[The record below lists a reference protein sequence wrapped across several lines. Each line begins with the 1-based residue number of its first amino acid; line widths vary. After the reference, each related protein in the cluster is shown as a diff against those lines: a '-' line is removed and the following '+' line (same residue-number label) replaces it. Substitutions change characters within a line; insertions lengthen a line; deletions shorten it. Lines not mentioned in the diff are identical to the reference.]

1 MITSYLNGETED
13 MRKSILLQSMSQS
26 DLYHHITRILKQK
39 FGTLPKSGIFAGQA
53 VASAVY
59 SILEITHLAP
69 YNDLDVFGTEDE
81 LPKGIFGNNRY
92 KPLFSRKNGDQSVSL
107 YEGSFSYNVGV
118 IDVGSYSIEDST
130 VAPDNF
136 KINYVK
142 INPRNTK
149 KTTGF
154 GKHILKG
161 FDINCVQVGVDA
173 QTKEVFWTPE
183 FLEFLDSRVLEVN
196 FYGTPMHSAVR
207 LLKKKQ
213 ALPWASLDTQS
224 QMRKLQTV
232 RQLIKLVED
241 ERSTE
246 HATMVFPGNLFSEIY
261 RARAAEHEN
270 VLSEYFSMDYRTLN
284 LYRSETKKSESVT
297 FYLLQP
303 TGHNEEAINDFI
315 DLLAAAG
322 STIGEAYQFNSIEF
336 LIRLFTKFQE
346 AKSRDNWNDIK
357 DTLYK
362 FMNKNTEKKA
372 DIALLFMH
380 INETLFDPN
389 WEKEAQQLNADDFYS
404 INTMITD
411 FTQTFNLARGRGL
424 AFTSRVANSIRAVS
438 KMKARY
444 LAIML
449 NGGGEDL
456 TPPDVLDI
464 KNIDNWANPLFIK
477 VITPYIESEQ
487 QKMEETPLPFIN
499 DDKWLSELSSDDFK
513 LIKYQNVAELHS
525 AIDPHHWSA
534 SVMVN
539 TERTY
544 LPIGFA
550 CKHERGEK
558 KGVFVLRNYSSQE
571 ANGQTLYH
579 WGIADILFEK
589 GELTNNEHN
598 KLYEHF
604 HDSMGK
610 KILKHLKD
618 NSIVFM
624 IPKSN
629 S

>member
-1 MITSYLNGETED
+1 

-26 DLYHHITRILKQK
+26 DLYHYITRILKQQ
-39 FGTLPKSGIFAGQA
+39 FGTLPQSGIFAGQA

-59 SILEITHLAP
+59 SILDINHISP

-92 KPLFSRKNGDQSVSL
+92 KPLLSRNNGEQSVAL

-130 VAPDNF
+130 VDPDNF

-142 INPRNTK
+142 IRPRNTK

-154 GKHILKG
+154 GSHILKG

-183 FLEFLDSRVLEVN
+183 FLEFLDSRILEVN

-213 ALPWASLDTQS
+213 ALPWASLDVPS
-224 QMRKLQTV
+224 QMGKLQTV

-246 HATMVFPGNLFSEIY
+246 HAAMVFPGNLFSEIY
-261 RARAAEHEN
+261 RARAADHEN
-270 VLSEYFSMDYRTLN
+270 VLSEYFSMDHRTLN
-284 LYRSETKKSESVT
+284 LFRSETKKTESVT

-303 TGHNEEAINDFI
+303 NEHNEEEINEFT

-346 AKSRDNWNDIK
+346 AKSRHNWSDIK

-362 FMNKNTEKKA
+362 FMNKKSEDKA

-380 INETLFDPN
+380 INETLFDTK
-389 WEKEAQQLNADDFYS
+389 WEREAQQITVDDFYS
-404 INTMITD
+404 INNMITD
-411 FTQTFNLARGRGL
+411 FTQVFNLARGRGL

-456 TPPDVLDI
+456 TPPDILDI
-464 KNIDNWANPLFIK
+464 RNIENWANPLFLK
-477 VITPYIESEQ
+477 VITPHIEREQ
-487 QKMEETPLPFIN
+487 QKMKETPLPFVD
-499 DDKWLSELSSDDFK
+499 DDKWLSELSSEHFK
-513 LIKYQNVAELHS
+513 LIKYQNVAELHCVM
-525 AIDPHHWSA
+525 DPHHWSA
-534 SVMVN
+534 SLILN

-544 LPIGFA
+544 LPIGFV
-550 CKHERGEK
+550 CKHEREEIS
-558 KGVFVLRNYSSQE
+558 GVFILRNFPYQE
-571 ANGQTLYH
+571 PNGKTAYQ
-579 WGIADILFEK
+579 WNIADVLFEK
-589 GELTNNEHN
+589 GKIPNNEYN
-598 KLYEHF
+598 KLYEYF
-604 HDSMGK
+604 YEGIGK
-610 KILKHLKD
+610 KALEHLNGNK
-618 NSIVFM
+618 IVFM
-624 IPKSN
+624 NPKAN